1 MLEAFQSD
9 PLAPHRA
16 ALAGVVSPAT
26 RQFYAAAHV
35 VMLPDYAKVDHQPD
49 RPCPP
54 RELEPFIDW
63 EATASLRRQLAEHG
77 LGVAEAMDTAQRFEI
92 GWDLAR
98 RLIEAAGS
106 LGLEPGF
113 IAGAGADHLPGEKDP
128 AALIEGVVYQARVI
142 QAAGGVPILL
152 PLVQLAQ
159 AGPGPVVSTSKA
171 DYARRDGSADA
182 YVAHY
187 AGVIDALDGP
197 LLIHWLGEMFHPGL
211 AGYFPGDSFER
222 IMAHDPGK
230 VRGCKLSL
238 LDADLER
245 RIRDRIAP
253 DGQVVFTGDDHH
265 FVDLILEGGAEP
277 TGQADLGGRQL
288 HLGPFSHALLGVL
301 EGVAE
306 PAGLALRALA
316 AGDHARARALLEPC
330 EAYGRH
336 VFSAPTSHY
345 KAGLA
350 FTSYLAGR
358 QENPM
363 LPLHLERSRD
373 RAHLIQ
379 TAELAALAGAFS
391 DLDLAQSRLQNFLSQ

>member
-1 MLEAFQSD
+1 MFEAFEVD
-9 PLAPHRA
+9 PLDPHRA
-16 ALAGVVSPAT
+16 ALADVGAAAP
-26 RQFYAAAHV
+26 RRFYAAAHV
-35 VMLPDYAKVDHQPD
+35 VMLPGYAAVDHEPSQ
-49 RPCPP
+49 PCPP
-54 RELEPFIDW
+54 GELEPFIDW
-63 EATASLRRQLAEHG
+63 EATAGLRRHLGEHG
-77 LGVAEAMDTAQRFEI
+77 LGVAEAMDTAQRFEL

-98 RLIEAAGS
+98 RLIEATGS
-106 LGLEPGF
+106 ASLEQGF
-113 IAGAGADHLPGEKDP
+113 IAGAGADHLSDDADP

-152 PLVQLAQ
+152 PLLQLARRLS
-159 AGPGPVVSTSKA
+159 GPVSTSELDQARAA
-171 DYARRDGSADA
+171 DS
-182 YVAHY
+182 YVDHY
-187 AGVIDALDGP
+187 AEVIDALDGP

-222 IMAHDPGK
+222 VMAHDPDK

-253 DGQVVFTGDDHH
+253 DGQVVLTGDDHH
-265 FVDLILEGGAEP
+265 FVDLILEQGAEP
-277 TGQADLGGRQL
+277 TGQVDLGGQPL

-316 AGDHARARALLEPC
+316 TGDHGRARALLEPC

-336 VFSAPTSHY
+336 VFTAPTAHY

-358 QENPM
+358 QDNPM
-363 LPLHLERSRD
+363 LPLHLERTRD
-373 RAHLIQ
+373 HAHLAR
-379 TAELAALAGAFS
+379 TAELAALAGAFP
-391 DLDLAQSRLQNFLSQ
+391 DLALARARLGEFLGQR